1 VGEKPI
7 MDGDANLTKT
17 ADISPPSAT
26 PELMHG
32 KPLASTGWKEQAQ
45 RLQKEAHV
53 FYFVFKHPDTT
64 WWARLVS
71 VCTAAYLFSPVQL
84 IPNYLPVVGVLDDVV
99 VVFLGAKLI
108 QRIMPRHVLT
118 ECRELADAAEA
129 RRKEKIK
136 STAGAVAS
144 IAIAAVWMFAAVI
157 ASVLVAAYFHHK
169 GN

>member
-1 VGEKPI
+1 M
-7 MDGDANLTKT
+7 MDGDANLTET
-17 ADISPPSAT
+17 AEIGPPEAT
-26 PELMHG
+26 PEDVSG
-32 KPLASTGWKEQAQ
+32 KPLEPTGWKEQAQ

-53 FYFVFKHPDTT
+53 FYFVFKHPDTP
-64 WWARLVS
+64 WSARLIS

-99 VVFLGAKLI
+99 VVFLGAKLVH
-108 QRIMPRHVLT
+108 RLTPEHVLS

-144 IAIAAVWMFAAVI
+144 IAIATVWMLAAVI
-157 ASVLVAAYFHHK
+157 ASVLMASYFRHK
-169 GN
+169 GH